1 MSNKAKQLK
10 STKKTS
16 SNGKVFWRPRWVEV
30 DLDGNRKIKFGKS
43 QETRTLADQF
53 SEKAVSDLNNRNSLQ
68 LVAEEEAMTVGEFAE
83 THWLKAERQRKVK
96 NKAQIRTVIKYWK
109 EIGLWDIKIEDLT
122 SAMMY
127 KYIKNLADRGL
138 KPASIQNYKTE
149 LRTLLDLART
159 LGQTDKNVLLGVK
172 NERRTQEQEERSERI
187 FNDMM
192 QNTWTL
198 EEIQTNL
205 MKLRN
210 IPRQIVKVKTKKYS
224 YEQERSSTGN
234 VPEIL
239 WYGRF
244 LIGFYLGLRSGE
256 ILALKFSDF
265 DFQNKE
271 VVISKAIARRTI
283 EDQSGEITGWVQ
295 EESRVK
301 RSSQRIQNCPDVVID
316 FVKELAIV
324 QDMLGIYHSEQYLF
338 VNDKGHLLNIGY
350 FRKNFV
356 RIQELVGIERPLLS
370 PKYTRHTSATVLAGL
385 GWSSIDIANHLG
397 HKNDRVTREYY
408 IKQDQNRKQKMIES
422 LTKGFKEEE

>member
-283 EDQSGEITGWVQ
+283 KINLVRSLDGCKKNQ
-295 EESRVK
+295 E
-301 RSSQRIQNCPDVVID
+301 
-316 FVKELAIV
+316 
-324 QDMLGIYHSEQYLF
+324 
-338 VNDKGHLLNIGY
+338 
-350 FRKNFV
+350 
-356 RIQELVGIERPLLS
+356 
-370 PKYTRHTSATVLAGL
+370 
-385 GWSSIDIANHLG
+385 
-397 HKNDRVTREYY
+397 
-408 IKQDQNRKQKMIES
+408 
-422 LTKGFKEEE
+422 